1 MKGKNL
7 TALGWDQGE
16 SLFLLLFVQFL
27 LPLQFLLWSKAVLS
41 LIFCHFCWLKC
52 PSPPCPALSHAYSW
66 TLLRATR
73 KVLLSQLSRHW
84 NLEIYRAKS
93 NFIASIWS
101 GDCVDEEYS
110 EGQNMKRKEKGLL
123 TEYLFYAIRANLL
136 CNPYNNHSNHKKNYP
151 HFIEDENEV

>member
-110 EGQNMKRKEKGLL
+110 EGQNMKRKEKGNYSQNTCFMPYVL
-123 TEYLFYAIRANLL
+123 TYYAILTITIVTIRRIILIL
-136 CNPYNNHSNHKKNYP
+136 
-151 HFIEDENEV
+151 